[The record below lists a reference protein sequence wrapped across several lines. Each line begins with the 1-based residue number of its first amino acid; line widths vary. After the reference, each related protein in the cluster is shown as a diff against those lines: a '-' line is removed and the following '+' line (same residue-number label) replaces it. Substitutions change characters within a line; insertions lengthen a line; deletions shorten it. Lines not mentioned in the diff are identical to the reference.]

1 MDDQFSQS
9 RAKLARLFAEE
20 IVRQLV
26 AAGHTAFFAGG
37 CVRDQLRGEDTPDDY
52 DIATSATPEQVTAI
66 FGKHRTILV
75 GVSFG
80 VVCVRGKRDGHAMQV
95 EVATFRVDGK
105 YSDGRHPDSVVYSTA
120 QNDAQRRDFTINGI
134 FFDPIANQVIDYVD
148 GEKDIKLGIIRAI
161 GVPHDRFEEDKLR
174 MLRAIRFAARFG
186 YQIDP
191 ETQAAIH
198 EMADQIKVVSPERI
212 AMEMRK
218 MFVLARRDWA
228 IRELW
233 STGLLRT
240 IHPELNEYWSDATKR
255 ESALELVRMLKQ
267 PDFCTVAA
275 AVLYDIAHDSTK
287 PVLQYAVELKQQW
300 RLSNDEATTIGYLL
314 NASETFSRAEEF
326 SWSELQPWLIQ
337 PAAGQA
343 IDLARCILLR
353 SEKSV
358 VGLERCITALSWP
371 REQLDPPPLVNG
383 KDLYQAGVKPGPTF
397 ALKLHEIRSLQ
408 LDGKLNTHDE
418 AMEWLRKVES

>member
-1 MDDQFSQS
+1 MGDQVNHT
-9 RAKLARLFAEE
+9 RAMLARSFAEE

-26 AAGHTAFFAGG
+26 SAGHTAFFAGG
-37 CVRDQLRGEDTPDDY
+37 CVRDQLRGEETPDDY
-52 DIATSATPEQVTAI
+52 DVATSATPEQVTAI

-148 GEKDIKLGIIRAI
+148 GEKDIKLGVVRAI
-161 GVPHDRFEEDKLR
+161 GEPHHRFEEDKLR
-174 MLRAIRFAARFG
+174 MLRAIRFAARFN
-186 YQIDP
+186 YVIDSTT
-191 ETQAAIH
+191 ESAIR

-218 MFVLARRDWA
+218 MFVLARRDWV

-255 ESALELVRMLKQ
+255 DQALELVQMIEQ
-267 PDFCTVAA
+267 SDFCTVAA
-275 AVLYDIAHDSTK
+275 AVLFDIAHDSVK
-287 PVLQYAVELKQQW
+287 PVLQYAIDLKQQW

-314 NASETFSRAEEF
+314 NASETFSRAEQF
-326 SWSELQPWLIQ
+326 AWSELQPWLIQ
-337 PAAGQA
+337 PAARQA

-353 SEKSV
+353 SGKSV
-358 VGLERCITALSWP
+358 ACLERCIAALAWP
-371 REQLDPPPLVNG
+371 RDQLDPPPLVNG

-397 ALKLHEIRSLQ
+397 AIKLHEIRSLQ
-408 LDGKLNTHDE
+408 LDGKLKTHAD
-418 AMEWLRKVES
+418 ALEWLSNFR